1 MIEWRKQPEMKAY
14 MEQIIPGRSE
24 QEIREAFYDQFHIT
38 LTKAQIKGFKNLYHV
53 RSGTVGGRFE
63 KGQPSHNKGQKMSPE
78 QYAKAK
84 ATMFKPGNI
93 PANHRP
99 VGSERV
105 NVDGYVEIKIAEPN
119 KWRLKQ
125 REVWEQHYGE
135 KLTSNDAIIF
145 LDGNKLN
152 LKVSN
157 LVKVSRAE
165 LARYNQEKLRC
176 ESTEINM
183 AAINMARLKTKLY
196 KIIQEGKDEKHNNQ

>member
-38 LTKAQIKGFKNLYHV
+38 LTKAQIKGFKSLYHV

-63 KGQPSHNKGQKMSPE
+63 KGRTSHNKGQKMSPE
-78 QYAKAK
+78 QYEKAK

-125 REVWEQHYGE
+125 REVWERHYGE

-152 LKVSN
+152 LEVNN
-157 LVKVSRAE
+157 LVKVTRAE
-165 LARYNQEKLRC
+165 LARYNQDKLRC
-176 ESTEINM
+176 ESPDINM
-183 AAINMARLKTKLY
+183 AAINIAKLKTKICS
-196 KIIQEGKDEKHNNQ
+196 KQQEGKDEEHNNQ